1 MRVTLGTGLIMLP
14 KVKEIMVRDVR
25 TVDVEETV
33 LDAVHIMDRFE
44 IGCVIATEDRK
55 PVGILTERDILR
67 RVVLRSNDPKKVN
80 VREVMSK
87 PLAKVGPNTNVKRAA
102 RMMIKRRI
110 KKLVIVSSG
119 RLVGIL
125 SLTDIVPLLE
135 LREAMG
141 NVNPDEVP
149 NRVKRVFNVYYDPI
163 RQVRKRCPFTLI
175 SGTSI
180 SCIGSKCMWYVNER
194 CVMTNI
200 LESNIDN

>member
-1 MRVTLGTGLIMLP
+1 MKLGIGLIMLP

-25 TVDVEETV
+25 TVDVKETV
-33 LDAVHIMDRFE
+33 LDATHIMDRFE

-67 RVVLRSNDPKKVN
+67 RVVLKSKDPAKVN
-80 VREVMSK
+80 IHEVMSQ

-110 KKLVIVSSG
+110 KKLVVVSSSQ
-119 RLVGIL
+119 LVGIL

-135 LREAMG
+135 LSEAMG

-149 NRVKRVFNVYYDPI
+149 NRVKRVFSVYYDPI
-163 RQVRKRCPFTLI
+163 RQVRKKCPFTLM
-175 SGTSI
+175 GGASI
-180 SCIGSKCMWYVNER
+180 SCIGPKCMWYVNER
-194 CVMTNI
+194 CAMTNI
-200 LESNIDN
+200 LESNIDS

>member
-1 MRVTLGTGLIMLP
+1 MTLGTGLIMLP
-14 KVKEIMVRDVR
+14 KVKEIMVRNVR
-25 TVDVEETV
+25 TVDVKETV

-44 IGCVIATEDRK
+44 IGCVIATEDQK

-67 RVVLRSNDPKKVN
+67 RVVLRSKDPSEVH
-80 VREVMSK
+80 VREIMSK
-87 PLAKVGPNTNVKRAA
+87 PLVKVGPNTNVKRAA
-102 RMMIKRRI
+102 RMMVKRRI
-110 KKLVIVSSG
+110 KKLVVVSSG
-119 RLVGIL
+119 RIVGIL

-141 NVNPDEVP
+141 NVNPDEIP
-149 NRVKRVFNVYYDPI
+149 SRVKRVFNVYYDPI
-163 RQVRKRCPFTLI
+163 RQVRKKCPFTLM
-175 SGTSI
+175 GGASI